1 MDPTRHIG
9 FLLKDV
15 SRLWVRHFEQL
26 AAQLGMTLSQ
36 AKVLLYL
43 SRNEGTTQSRLA
55 ELSDTDRMTLVRI
68 LDRMESDGWLE
79 RRPDPSDRR
88 AHRLHLK
95 PGAESVLTEV
105 TRLADKA
112 RAEALAGVSAEERA
126 LLLVAL
132 ERIRGNLL
140 SLVAR
145 GAETS
150 GGVAL
155 APDGGTTGDD
165 AAERPGGTDRAGG
178 TTDPSAPA

>member
-1 MDPTRHIG
+1 MDPSRNIG

-43 SRNEGTTQSRLA
+43 SRNEGTTQTRLA

-68 LDRMESDGWLE
+68 LDRMENDGWLE
-79 RRPDPSDRR
+79 RRTDPDDRR

-95 PGAESVLTEV
+95 PAAESVLAEV

-126 LLLVAL
+126 QLLTLL

-140 SLVAR
+140 SLVA
-145 GAETS
+145 GSAES
-150 GGVAL
+150 A
-155 APDGGTTGDD
+155 AR
-165 AAERPGGTDRAGG
+165 AAEDASNVRA
-178 TTDPSAPA
+178 

>member
-1 MDPTRHIG
+1 MDPARNIG

-43 SRNEGTTQSRLA
+43 SRNEGATQARLA

-68 LDRMESDGWLE
+68 LDRMENDGWLE

-95 PGAESVLTEV
+95 PGADSVLAEV

-112 RAEALAGVSAEERA
+112 RAEALAGVSADERA
-126 LLLVAL
+126 QLLGLL
-132 ERIRGNLL
+132 ERLRGNLL

-145 GAETS
+145 S
-150 GGVAL
+150 G
-155 APDGGTTGDD
+155 D
-165 AAERPGGTDRAGG
+165 PGGDAVGDANNVRSNAG
-178 TTDPSAPA
+178 S